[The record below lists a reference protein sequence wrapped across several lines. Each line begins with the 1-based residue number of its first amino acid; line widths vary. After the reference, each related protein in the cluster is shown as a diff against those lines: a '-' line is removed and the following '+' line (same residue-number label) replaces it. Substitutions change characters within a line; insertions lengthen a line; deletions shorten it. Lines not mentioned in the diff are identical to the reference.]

1 MFRVS
6 EKKKKTTRTT
16 CQIYSKLTIDSK
28 AASGPYFTLYSTNNI
43 AEFEQM
49 NSGWA

>member
-1 MFRVS
+1 M
-6 EKKKKTTRTT
+6 

>member
-6 EKKKKTTRTT
+6 KKKTKTTRTT